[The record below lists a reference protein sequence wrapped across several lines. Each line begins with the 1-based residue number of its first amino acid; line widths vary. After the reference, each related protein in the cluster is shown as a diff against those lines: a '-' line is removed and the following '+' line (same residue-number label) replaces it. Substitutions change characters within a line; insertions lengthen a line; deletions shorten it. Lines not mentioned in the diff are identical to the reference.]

1 MAERIPALN
10 RERLSIII
18 ALILLALAAIP
29 ILNTADAPG
38 QSIGGSVLG
47 SALDIQFTL
56 AGLVTLLAAGL
67 ACAGID
73 LLIRVHPRVRSGQ
86 AGSTFVFCIL
96 PALTVIA
103 AAQWLAHA
111 GGSAAWVAELIASG
125 VAVWVIVQA
134 EYATIDLDGPSAGRA
149 RLVLN
154 VFAYLLA
161 FGLFALIW
169 ETRARSLLTATL
181 ASLTAFLISVDLM
194 RASRVAMRRVLLYSA
209 IVALIIGECAWALN
223 YWRTTSANAGLALVL
238 IFYAVSGAALQHLFG
253 KLTRRVALEFGVVI
267 AAALILLFLGAPR

>member
-1 MAERIPALN
+1 MAERTPSLN

-29 ILNTADAPG
+29 ILNTPDTPG

-47 SALDIQFTL
+47 SALDIQLTI

-86 AGSTFVFCIL
+86 AGPTIVFCIL

-111 GGSAAWVAELIASG
+111 SSDIAWLVQLLVSG
-125 VAVWVIVQA
+125 IAVWMVVQA

-154 VFAYLLA
+154 VIAYLLA

-181 ASLTAFLISVDLM
+181 ATLTAFLISIDLM
-194 RASRVAMRRVLLYSA
+194 RASRVALRRVLLYSG

-223 YWRTTSANAGLALVL
+223 YWRATSASAGLALVL
-238 IFYAVSGAALQHLFG
+238 IFYAISGAALQHLFG

-267 AAALILLFLGAPR
+267 IAALLLLLLGAPR